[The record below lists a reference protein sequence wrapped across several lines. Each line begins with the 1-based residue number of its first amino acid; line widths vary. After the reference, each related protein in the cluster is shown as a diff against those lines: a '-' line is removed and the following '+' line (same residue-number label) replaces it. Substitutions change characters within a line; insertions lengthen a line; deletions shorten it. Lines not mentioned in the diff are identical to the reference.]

1 MRRQDS
7 VLLAEKK
14 LKVQTEAERWEGVPT
29 KVQKYGT
36 RARAEGGQGKR
47 AEAEG
52 RPATRPRA

>member
-1 MRRQDS
+1 M
-7 VLLAEKK
+7 LLAEKK

-47 AEAEG
+47 TEAEG
-52 RPATRPRA
+52 RPATRPRT